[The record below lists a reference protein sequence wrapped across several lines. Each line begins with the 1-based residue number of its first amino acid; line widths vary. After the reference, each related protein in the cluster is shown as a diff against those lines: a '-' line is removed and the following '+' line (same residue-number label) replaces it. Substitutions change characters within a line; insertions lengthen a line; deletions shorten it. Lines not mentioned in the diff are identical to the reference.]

1 MNFTE
6 KLPDRSNGDSSY
18 GKLLLLVLCVIFITM
33 AIDKQLSA
41 EASDSAGSVSLSD
54 LDLKT
59 DKGIHVARDRVR
71 EAARRLCEKVVI
83 RSARAQQADC
93 AHCADDA
100 AAAVVER
107 LQGSASGTN
116 A

>member
-6 KLPDRSNGDSSY
+6 KLPDRSDGDSSY
-18 GKLLLLVLCVIFITM
+18 GKLLLLVLCVIFITT

-41 EASDSAGSVSLSD
+41 EASDSAGWVSLSD

-59 DKGIHVARDRVR
+59 DKGIHAARDRVR
-71 EAARRLCEKVVI
+71 DAARRLCEKVVI

-100 AAAVVER
+100 AAAVVEH
-107 LQGSASGTN
+107 LQGSTSGTN